1 MWLSG
6 PHDVINLLQQDF
18 LLDYNC
24 GSRLLQEVPRSSGGA
39 AMSDAGTPGRV
50 PDPACDWISQR
61 GLAAL
66 LGVSE
71 RTASLWARAGRL
83 RCYEHG
89 VENNARRPYSRVLVE
104 RERQRRWDTAVRSQD
119 ERLGS
124 GEM

>member
-1 MWLSG
+1 
-6 PHDVINLLQQDF
+6 
-18 LLDYNC
+18 
-24 GSRLLQEVPRSSGGA
+24 
-39 AMSDAGTPGRV
+39 MSETGETGRV
-50 PDPACDWISQR
+50 PDPAGDWISQR

-83 RCYEHG
+83 KCYEHG
-89 VENNARRPYSRVLVE
+89 VPNSARRRYSRQLVE